1 MYVSQRIIHHLS
13 CVCIPALLL
22 LPLSHP
28 DDLVSVCSPPFFFS
42 WEDEATSPKASDRHT
57 ASHTPTWGL
66 CARDKASKVRREGR
80 GHWKM
85 CAHTRGCGFVC
96 VWSPVIRRL
105 WRRKAS
111 FSVLVSAASR
121 HSHKHT
127 SSPGAIPVISH
138 QSSSPACPCSP
149 SPRKRSLCVL
159 VKLCFAPAPL
169 HKLTLHHKPDKK
181 LSLSDCL
188 LGAPAESF
196 TRCVFFHWENGHN
209 WVCV

>member
-1 MYVSQRIIHHLS
+1 MKGR
-13 CVCIPALLL
+13 
-22 LPLSHP
+22 SHVP
-28 DDLVSVCSPPFFFS
+28 QGFWQTHSLC
-42 WEDEATSPKASDRHT
+42 TS
-57 ASHTPTWGL
+57 TWGL

-85 CAHTRGCGFVC
+85 CVRTRGCGFVC

-196 TRCVFFHWENGHN
+196 TRCVLFHWENGHN